1 MEQHFQQN
9 KELFKKYIYE
19 LLRENQNNK
28 ILLAWKARFEYR
40 SNRSQPKSFFLK
52 IGLAILS
59 ISLFLRLPA
68 IFLDP
73 EWFFPRFLP
82 LTLFLALAV
91 YFQLKELHLKN
102 SMYMGFCSALFYLY
116 VSSLP
121 DIDISAS
128 AQMSIIHL
136 LPIGFSLAAFSFLG
150 QHIMSLKHRIRFIGM
165 CGELFIISVLI
176 GLGFIVFTLFTI
188 GMLDQLNIDAEDWYM
203 INFGLIAMVSVPFV
217 AGFVYDQFFESKLA
231 IASLLSKIFAP
242 LFTILAFLYF
252 IIMLIVSNTPFEN
265 REFLI
270 LFNAFLILVLA
281 MVSFTI
287 IDQKENESLGLTF
300 KINLALLGIS
310 LFINILALSAVI
322 YRWFE
327 YGMSPNRFVVI
338 GLNIIIFS
346 HLTRI
351 MMEHVKVLQKKSDV
365 ENAKS
370 KVVDYLPVYTI
381 WSLFVFFALPIIFQ
395 NQ

>member
-9 KELFKKYIYE
+9 KELFKKYFYE

-28 ILLAWKARFEYR
+28 ILLAWKARFEYQF
-40 SNRSQPKSFFLK
+40 NRSQPKSFFLK

-102 SMYMGFCSALFYLY
+102 SIFIVLCSALFYLY

-136 LPIGFSLAAFSFLG
+136 SPIGFSLAAFSFLG

-165 CGELFIISVLI
+165 CGELFIISVLL

-188 GMLDQLNIDAEDWYM
+188 GMIGRSQL
-203 INFGLIAMVSVPFV
+203 
-217 AGFVYDQFFESKLA
+217 
-231 IASLLSKIFAP
+231 SL
-242 LFTILAFLYF
+242 
-252 IIMLIVSNTPFEN
+252 
-265 REFLI
+265 
-270 LFNAFLILVLA
+270 
-281 MVSFTI
+281 
-287 IDQKENESLGLTF
+287 
-300 KINLALLGIS
+300 
-310 LFINILALSAVI
+310 
-322 YRWFE
+322 
-327 YGMSPNRFVVI
+327 
-338 GLNIIIFS
+338 
-346 HLTRI
+346 RI
-351 MMEHVKVLQKKSDV
+351 QKK
-365 ENAKS
+365 
-370 KVVDYLPVYTI
+370 
-381 WSLFVFFALPIIFQ
+381 
-395 NQ
+395 